1 MIKVNLLP
9 EVSRK
14 TVKKRIKPVRQ
25 IPVTWIVI
33 GLVCVLATCVVLGVI
48 QWAYEKKAQNL
59 RDEIAAVDQEIK
71 KLGIEIQKVEQFK
84 LQKEDLEKKLGVIH
98 QLKVA
103 QMGPVHILDQ
113 LASAVPPRLWLQEI
127 SSSGSA
133 ITIQGSSLEHT
144 QISTFIENLKKS
156 PYFANVELN
165 SDVIGGAGAKPL
177 ASSASSSVKT
187 FQLTGTIQFP
197 KDLN

>member
-14 TVKKRIKPVRQ
+14 TVKKRIRPVRQ
-25 IPVTWIVI
+25 IPVTWIII
-33 GLVCVLATCVVLGVI
+33 GLVCVLATCVVLGAVH
-48 QWAYEKKAQNL
+48 WVYDKKAQNL
-59 RDEIAAVDQEIK
+59 REEIAGVDTEIK
-71 KLGIEIQKVEQFK
+71 KLGLEIQEVEQFK
-84 LQKEDLEKKLGVIH
+84 VRKDDLEKKLGVIH

-127 SSSGSA
+127 SSSGFA
-133 ITIQGSSLEHT
+133 ITIMGSALEHA

-156 PYFANVELN
+156 PYFSNVELT
-165 SDVIGGAGAKPL
+165 SDQVGGAQAKQV
-177 ASSASSSVKT
+177 STSAGSSVKN